1 MIFEVIAWAIVLSVV
16 SNMFYR
22 KGIKAGIKHSLLTLN
37 LTQDQ
42 VNILNQELKKW
53 VTSIGGRFYLLTIMG
68 PAKLE
73 NEYTLY
79 VFGMI

>member
-1 MIFEVIAWAIVLSVV
+1 MIFEVIVWAIVLSVV

-42 VNILNQELKKW
+42 VNILNQELKKD
-53 VTSIGGRFYLLTIMG
+53 VYD
-68 PAKLE
+68 LE
-73 NEYTLY
+73 KETLNEIPKK
-79 VFGMI
+79 VIN

>member
-1 MIFEVIAWAIVLSVV
+1 MIFEEIAWAIVLSVV

-42 VNILNQELKKW
+42 VNILNQELKKD
-53 VTSIGGRFYLLTIMG
+53 VYD
-68 PAKLE
+68 LE
-73 NEYTLY
+73 KETLNEIPKK
-79 VFGMI
+79 VIN

>member
-22 KGIKAGIKHSLLTLN
+22 KGIKAGIKHSFLTLN

-42 VNILNQELKKW
+42 VNILNQELKKD
-53 VTSIGGRFYLLTIMG
+53 VYD
-68 PAKLE
+68 LE
-73 NEYTLY
+73 KETLNEIPKK
-79 VFGMI
+79 VIN

>member
-42 VNILNQELKKW
+42 VTILNQELKKD
-53 VTSIGGRFYLLTIMG
+53 VYD
-68 PAKLE
+68 LE
-73 NEYTLY
+73 KETLNEIPKK
-79 VFGMI
+79 VIN

>member
-42 VNILNQELKKW
+42 VNILNQELKKD
-53 VTSIGGRFYLLTIMG
+53 VYD
-68 PAKLE
+68 LE
-73 NEYTLY
+73 KETLNEIPKK
-79 VFGMI
+79 VIK

>member
-42 VNILNQELKKW
+42 VNMLNQELKKD
-53 VTSIGGRFYLLTIMG
+53 VYD
-68 PAKLE
+68 LE
-73 NEYTLY
+73 KETLNEIPKK
-79 VFGMI
+79 VIN

>member
-42 VNILNQELKKW
+42 VNILNQELKKD
-53 VTSIGGRFYLLTIMG
+53 VYD
-68 PAKLE
+68 LE
-73 NEYTLY
+73 KETLNEIPKR
-79 VFGMI
+79 VIN

>member
-1 MIFEVIAWAIVLSVV
+1 MIFEVIEWAIVLSVV

-42 VNILNQELKKW
+42 VNILNQELKKD
-53 VTSIGGRFYLLTIMG
+53 VYD
-68 PAKLE
+68 LE
-73 NEYTLY
+73 KETLNEIPKK
-79 VFGMI
+79 VIN

>member
-42 VNILNQELKKW
+42 VNILNQELKKD
-53 VTSIGGRFYLLTIMG
+53 VYD
-68 PAKLE
+68 LE
-73 NEYTLY
+73 KETLNEIPKK
-79 VFGMI
+79 VIN

>member
-37 LTQDQ
+37 LTQYQ
-42 VNILNQELKKW
+42 VNILNQELKKD
-53 VTSIGGRFYLLTIMG
+53 VYD
-68 PAKLE
+68 LE
-73 NEYTLY
+73 KETLNEIPKK
-79 VFGMI
+79 VIN